1 MMVIQHGILLQTKYT
16 PRPKTLSRNSLVS
29 PWSWALISIFIL
41 WQCIDTSKAGSRYI
55 AMKNETTYAIQPIVA
70 TVLHMC
76 QKHPSMILFV
86 GHTTMT
92 YAPNQP
98 FPVS

>member
-70 TVLHMC
+70 TVHV
-76 QKHPSMILFV
+76 PEAS
-86 GHTTMT
+86 
-92 YAPNQP
+92 
-98 FPVS
+98 